1 MTNTQDQIKRI
12 LIERFGISA
21 ADIQPATQ
29 FQQDLNFDSMDSID
43 LLFVINDTFHIHMP
57 QEALDDV
64 YTVSDLVST
73 VDKYKTKKN
82 AHSS

>member
-12 LIERFGISA
+12 LIERFGVLP
-21 ADIQPATQ
+21 ADIQPTTH

-43 LLFVINDTFHIHMP
+43 LLFVINDVFQIRMP

-64 YTVSDLVST
+64 YTVSDLVSA
-73 VDKYKTKKN
+73 VDKYSA
-82 AHSS
+82 AH